1 MSLNTQQKKLSEFL
15 LKYKALL
22 EEFNYTLDNEDGCLI
37 DNTKGSYLGFVE
49 VHPDNPFNLTIN
61 CTTDEGEEITISTLD
76 DV

>member
-1 MSLNTQQKKLSEFL
+1 MLPNIQQKKLFKFL

-49 VHPDNPFNLTIN
+49 VHPDNPLNLTIT
-61 CTTDEGEEITISTLD
+61 CTTDKGKEITISTLD
-76 DV
+76 DI

>member
-37 DNTKGSYLGFVE
+37 ENTKGSYLGFVE
-49 VHPDNPFNLTIN
+49 VHPENPFNLTISH
-61 CTTDEGEEITISTLD
+61 TTDKGEEVLISTLD